1 MTDPIDRLGQAI
13 KDRDDEIA
21 KLREAL
27 QAFINA
33 HKPHENQRIDAAI
46 YHAKL
51 LLINTRGR
59 DADE

>member
-13 KDRDDEIA
+13 KARDDEIDQ
-21 KLREAL
+21 LRDAL

-33 HKPHENQRIDAAI
+33 HKPHENQRMDAAI

-51 LLINTRGR
+51 LLINTR
-59 DADE
+59 DAA